1 MASTFLILR
10 AKQAGRLFR
19 ELGVVRG
26 LIVLLLLTIASV
38 RMYTLEPPFTYGMAV
53 LLFLSLLSLHVF
65 RQDKIFL
72 AVLGIRS
79 YWLFLLEYHLLAS
92 PVYLI
97 FLLNGRWIEAA
108 SVGATVSLIPV
119 VRLRFTRQQSVVRRL
134 PFIFPEAFEWKS
146 RLRKQG

>member
-1 MASTFLILR
+1 M
-10 AKQAGRLFR
+10 
-19 ELGVVRG
+19 
-26 LIVLLLLTIASV
+26 
-38 RMYTLEPPFTYGMAV
+38 
-53 LLFLSLLSLHVF
+53 
-65 RQDKIFL
+65 
-72 AVLGIRS
+72 LGIRN

-97 FLLNGRWIEAA
+97 FLLNGRWIEAV

-146 RLRKQG
+146 GLRKQGWIIVPLCWRCAFTPTLS